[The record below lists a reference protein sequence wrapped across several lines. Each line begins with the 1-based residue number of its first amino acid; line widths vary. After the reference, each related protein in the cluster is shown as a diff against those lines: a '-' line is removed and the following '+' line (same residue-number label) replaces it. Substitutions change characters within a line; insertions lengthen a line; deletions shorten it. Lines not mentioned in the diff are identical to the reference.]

1 MSLSPRGSPVIAA
14 GWPDLVD
21 ELDRWHEAGRVAT
34 LWWRDDDAVAPNR
47 ALERMASI
55 AGMVPIAL
63 AAIPAMVQPELASW
77 VSHRT
82 RSVPGTRIAVLQHG
96 WRHSNHSTNSKKSE
110 FPRDRS
116 FQGVSFELA
125 AGRIRLA
132 ALFGAS
138 ALPVLVPPWN
148 RFDDRFLPLLARSG
162 LRAISRAKP
171 RFISQPAPGIVEANV
186 HVDLVAWAGGRD
198 FIGEEAA
205 LGNLI
210 AHLRA
215 RRLGLA
221 CAEEPTGIL
230 THHLI
235 QDEPT
240 AAFLYRLLDLTG
252 THVAALWL
260 DAIEIFVPV
269 SLISA

>member
-1 MSLSPRGSPVIAA
+1 MIAA

-21 ELDRWHEAGRVAT
+21 ELDHWQEAGRVAT
-34 LWWRDDDAVAPNR
+34 LWWRDDDAVAPTR

-55 AGMVPIAL
+55 AGGVPIAL
-63 AAIPAMVQPELASW
+63 AAIPAMVQLELAAW
-77 VSHRT
+77 LSHHA

-96 WRHSNHSTNSKKSE
+96 WCHSNHSTDSKKSE
-110 FPRDRS
+110 FPRERS
-116 FQGVSFELA
+116 SDDVAFELT
-125 AGRIRLA
+125 AGRTRLTE
-132 ALFGAS
+132 LFGMS

-162 LRAISRAKP
+162 LRAISQAKP
-171 RFISQPAPGIVEANV
+171 RNTSQPAPGIVQANI
-186 HVDLVAWAGGRD
+186 HVDVVAWAAGRD

-205 LGNLI
+205 LGDLI

-221 CAEEPTGIL
+221 CADEPTGIL

-240 AAFLYRLLDLTG
+240 DTFLYRLLDLTG
-252 THVAALWL
+252 AHAASLWL
-260 DAIEIFVPV
+260 DAVEIFVPV
-269 SLISA
+269 SLLSA